1 MSLVSKKISEQI
13 NQFIKEEG
21 EDGYEKLISMHSPT
35 TTDIKNPNFSLQKF
49 YAVDS
54 QQAPP
59 SNPQTDEQPAN
70 LLTMESDLDST
81 LEFTTDA
88 ELMQSRGDQ
97 FGYGNPQLEFQIWI
111 YRNGK
116 LNQIN
121 HQANNQQYYS
131 AVMGIDESGLP
142 MYQQTVD

>member
-1 MSLVSKKISEQI
+1 
-13 NQFIKEEG
+13 
-21 EDGYEKLISMHSPT
+21 
-35 TTDIKNPNFSLQKF
+35 
-49 YAVDS
+49 
-54 QQAPP
+54 
-59 SNPQTDEQPAN
+59 
-70 LLTMESDLDST
+70 MESDLDST

-142 MYQQTVD
+142 MYQ